1 MRAVN
6 DGPLELGSGEPLPAT
21 GRQIEVPTAW
31 FLELNDQGKIVSER
45 DYFDTALI
53 LRQLGVG

>member
-6 DGPLELGSGEPLPAT
+6 DGPLDLGSGEPLPAT
-21 GRQIEVPTAW
+21 GRRIELPTAW
-31 FLELNDQGKIVSER
+31 FLQLNEEGKIVSEH